1 MPIATCIL
9 SPSVSEKL
17 GSVTSLIELWGKH
30 SGLDTSEMTIM
41 VLRGNE
47 QLGKE
52 YLAVSTLNLPTMWSP
67 KSINSLQV
75 GLSNAIS
82 EYYDLEISKV
92 IVMTSLIEPS
102 YVVEGGEVIEW

>member
-9 SPSVSEKL
+9 APSVSGKL
-17 GSVTSLIELWGKH
+17 GSVTGLIELWGKH

-41 VLRGNE
+41 VQRGNE

-67 KSINSLQV
+67 SR
-75 GLSNAIS
+75 
-82 EYYDLEISKV
+82 EICFKLV
-92 IVMTSLIEPS
+92 CRMLFQNTMILR
-102 YVVEGGEVIEW
+102 